1 MKVPF
6 EGILGNNSALRTIEF
21 LLPLDGVE
29 FNISEL
35 AEEVRVTRQTMT
47 KVITKFDEWD
57 LLKTRRI
64 GGRTLYSINDD
75 SPIVMSIM
83 HFNNAIIDKMVGTQ
97 VQANLPISTLKRTSV
112 AEDAVEKKYDF
123 NQWIQGAN
131 LVNKKMESQYQN
143 LRETNWGRYAARPLM
158 EAE

>member
-1 MKVPF
+1 VKVPF